1 MASKDGSKTEV
12 SDVEFDTVHIPFAS
26 YIKKRSY
33 KAANLKVKNVNELKA
48 FEVMGLKDENS
59 EIFIEGE
66 SKGNIEKD
74 ILKVIYKRLPIGK
87 DDRRI

>member
-1 MASKDGSKTEV
+1 
-12 SDVEFDTVHIPFAS
+12 
-26 YIKKRSY
+26 
-33 KAANLKVKNVNELKA
+33 
-48 FEVMGLKDENS
+48 MGLKDENS